1 MNLSQVLLES
11 RRDDFLRMFRD
22 KFSDEQLKKVFT
34 LSRQLAPNQK
44 YLTFLGNVVPTEN
57 FDESLSKAEKVVEKF
72 IKYQQALETRDI
84 NQFKSLE
91 EIITA
96 INNHENKVRRTVKSV
111 DGANIVYEDD
121 RFTVVTPQ
129 THKASCYYGAGTKWC
144 TASMNGSSHFDNYNV
159 EGKLFYILDK
169 KAKSNDKYYK
179 VALLQKYDGDKTF
192 YDAPDKA
199 FTSGWILGTPE
210 YDEIQSAVDKYIN
223 TNYQREINIFK
234 DKEAAKVERERLRKV
249 AERRRVAQLRIAA
262 DQRKEEDSW
271 NLEGEPDQEGL
282 YANAVFEV
290 MVDNYGVVVEDDGE
304 EEDEREGI
312 YDLIPSQYS
321 HYNLATFEWVGND
334 DTGITFAV
342 GTWDEVYEAAKEY
355 QQNLWDDTG
364 AEGWSKSFIES
375 HIDEQQVR
383 EYFYDMFDDDVS
395 NNYESYF
402 DEDDLPL
409 SDEQESQIA
418 KLKEEAEELDEIT
431 RNEDDVYNEDEV
443 ELAEDRYNEID
454 SEITDIQSDPEG
466 EPTVEQIEDVVNSR
480 VDDAMYD
487 IIQSMEEHML
497 SIDDYIDTDAL
508 FESAI
513 DSDGVGNSLSS
524 YDGDDNEVMIG
535 DTWYHVFRTE

>member
-11 RRDDFLRMFRD
+11 RKDDFLRMFRD

-44 YLTFLGNVVPTEN
+44 FLTFLGKVIPTEN

-72 IKYQQALETRDI
+72 IKYQQALEQKDI
-84 NQFKSLE
+84 NQFKTLD

-111 DGANIVYEDD
+111 DGADVVYEDD

-159 EGKLFYILDK
+159 DGKLFYILDK

-192 YDAPDKA
+192 YDAPDKS

-210 YDEIQSAVDKYIN
+210 YDEIQNAINKYVN
-223 TNYQREINIFK
+223 DNFQREINIFK
-234 DKEAAKVERERLRKV
+234 DKEAAKLERERLRKV
-249 AERRRVAQLRIAA
+249 AERRRVAQLRAEA
-262 DQRKEEDSW
+262 DERKEEDSW
-271 NLEGEPDQEGL
+271 NLENEPDQEGV

-290 MVDNYGVVVEDDGE
+290 MVDNYGVSVDE
-304 EEDEREGI
+304 EEGESI
-312 YDLIPSQYS
+312 YDLVPSQYS
-321 HYNLATFEWVGND
+321 HYDLPTFEWVGDD

-342 GTWDEVYEAAKEY
+342 GTWDEVWQAAKEY
-355 QQNLWDDTG
+355 MEGLWDDQG
-364 AEGWSKSFIES
+364 ADGWSNSFVES
-375 HIDEQQVR
+375 HIDENEVR
-383 EYFYDMFDDDVS
+383 EYFYDMFEDDVN

-402 DEDDLPL
+402 DTDELPL
-409 SDEQESQIA
+409 SDRQESQVA

-431 RNEDDVYNEDEV
+431 KNVDDIYNEDEV
-443 ELAEDRYNEID
+443 ELAEDRWNEID
-454 SEITDIQSDPEG
+454 DEITDIESDPEG
-466 EPTVEQIEDVVNSR
+466 EPTYEQIEDMVNSR

-487 IIQSMEEHML
+487 MMASMT
-497 SIDDYIDTDAL
+497 DYGLDISDYVDKDAL

-513 DSDGVGNSLSS
+513 DSDGVGNSLSG

>member
-44 YLTFLGNVVPTEN
+44 FLTFLGKVIPTEN
-57 FDESLSKAEKVVEKF
+57 FDENLSKAEKVVEKF
-72 IKYQQALETRDI
+72 IKYQQALETKDI

-192 YDAPDKA
+192 YDAPDKS
-199 FTSGWILGTPE
+199 FKDGWILGTPE
-210 YDEIQSAVDKYIN
+210 YDEIQSAIDKYIN

-249 AERRRVAQLRIAA
+249 AERRRVAQLRA
-262 DQRKEEDSW
+262 DAEERKEEDSW
-271 NLEGEPDQEGL
+271 NLENEPDQEGE
-282 YANAVFEV
+282 YANAVFEI
-290 MVDNYGVVVEDDGE
+290 MVDNYNVSVDE
-304 EEDEREGI
+304 EEGESI

-321 HYNLATFEWVGND
+321 HYDLPTFEWVGDD

-342 GTWDEVYEAAKEY
+342 GTWDEVWQAAKEY
-355 QQNLWDDTG
+355 MEGLWDDQG
-364 AEGWSKSFIES
+364 ADGWSNSFIES
-375 HIDEQQVR
+375 HIDEQEVR
-383 EYFYDMFDDDVS
+383 EYFYDMFQDDVN

-402 DEDDLPL
+402 DTDELPL
-409 SDEQESQIA
+409 SDHQESQVA

-431 RNEDDVYNEDEV
+431 RNVDDVYNEDEV
-443 ELAEDRYNEID
+443 ELAEDRWNEID
-454 SEITDIQSDPEG
+454 DEITDIESDPEG
-466 EPTVEQIEDVVNSR
+466 EPTEEQIEGVVNSR
-480 VDDAMYD
+480 VDDVMYD
-487 IIQSMEEHML
+487 MVASMT
-497 SIDDYIDTDAL
+497 DYGLDISDYVDKDAL
-508 FESAI
+508 FEAAI

>member
-454 SEITDIQSDPEG
+454 SEIIDIQSDPEG

-497 SIDDYIDTDAL
+497 SIDDYIDTDSL

-524 YDGDDNEVMIG
+524 YDGDDNEVMIN

>member
-11 RRDDFLRMFRD
+11 RKDDFLRMFRD

-34 LSRQLAPNQK
+34 LSRRLAPNQK
-44 YLTFLGNVVPTEN
+44 FLTFLGKVIPTEN

-72 IKYQQALETRDI
+72 IKYQQALEQKDI

-111 DGANIVYEDD
+111 DGADVVYEDD

-159 EGKLFYILDK
+159 DGKLFYILDK

-192 YDAPDKA
+192 YDAPDKS

-210 YDEIQSAVDKYIN
+210 YDEIQNAINKYVN
-223 TNYQREINIFK
+223 DNFQREINIFK
-234 DKEAAKVERERLRKV
+234 DKEAAKLERERLRKV
-249 AERRRVAQLRIAA
+249 AERRRVAQLRAEA
-262 DQRKEEDSW
+262 DERKEEDSW
-271 NLEGEPDQEGL
+271 NLENEPDQEGM

-290 MVDNYGVVVEDDGE
+290 MVDNYGVSVDE
-304 EEDEREGI
+304 EEGESI
-312 YDLIPSQYS
+312 YDLVPSQYS
-321 HYNLATFEWVGND
+321 HYDLPTFEWVGDD

-342 GTWDEVYEAAKEY
+342 GTWDEAWQAAKEY
-355 QQNLWDDTG
+355 MEGLWDDQG
-364 AEGWSKSFIES
+364 ADGWGNSFIES
-375 HIDEQQVR
+375 HIDENEVR
-383 EYFYDMFDDDVS
+383 EYFYDMFEDDVN

-402 DEDDLPL
+402 DTDELPL
-409 SDEQESQIA
+409 SDRQESQVA

-431 RNEDDVYNEDEV
+431 KNVDDIYNEDEV
-443 ELAEDRYNEID
+443 ELAEDRWNEID
-454 SEITDIQSDPEG
+454 DEITDIESDPEG
-466 EPTVEQIEDVVNSR
+466 EPTYEQIEDMVNSR

-487 IIQSMEEHML
+487 MMASMT
-497 SIDDYIDTDAL
+497 DYGLDISDYVDKDAL

-513 DSDGVGNSLSS
+513 DSDGVGNSLGS

>member
-11 RRDDFLRMFRD
+11 RKDDFLRMFRD

-44 YLTFLGNVVPTEN
+44 FLTFLGKVIPTEN

-72 IKYQQALETRDI
+72 IKYQQALQQKDI
-84 NQFKSLE
+84 NQFKTLD

-111 DGANIVYEDD
+111 DGADVVYEDD

-159 EGKLFYILDK
+159 DGKLFYILDK

-192 YDAPDKA
+192 YDAPDKS
-199 FTSGWILGTPE
+199 FKDGWILGTPE
-210 YDEIQSAVDKYIN
+210 YDEIQNAIDKYVN
-223 TNYQREINIFK
+223 ANFQREINIFK
-234 DKEAAKVERERLRKV
+234 DKEAAKLERERLRKV
-249 AERRRVAQLRIAA
+249 AERRRVAQLRA
-262 DQRKEEDSW
+262 DAEERKLYDSW
-271 NLEGEPDQEGL
+271 NLENEPDQEGL

-290 MVDNYGVVVEDDGE
+290 MVDEYGVPVDE
-304 EEDEREGI
+304 EEGEGI
-312 YDLIPSQYS
+312 YELVPARHNHYDLP
-321 HYNLATFEWVGND
+321 TFEWVGDD

-342 GTWDEVYEAAKEY
+342 GTWDEVWQAAKEY
-355 QQNLWDDTG
+355 MEGLWDDQG
-364 AEGWSKSFIES
+364 ADGWSNSFIES
-375 HIDEQQVR
+375 HIDEQEVR
-383 EYFYDMFDDDVS
+383 DYFYDMFEHDV
-395 NNYESYF
+395 NDNYESYF
-402 DEDDLPL
+402 DTDELPL
-409 SDEQESQIA
+409 SDEQESQVA

-431 RNEDDVYNEDEV
+431 RNVDDVYNEDEV
-443 ELAEDRYNEID
+443 ELAEDRWNEID
-454 SEITDIQSDPEG
+454 DEITYIESDPEG
-466 EPTVEQIEDVVNSR
+466 EPTEEQIEDMVNSR

-487 IIQSMEEHML
+487 MVASMT
-497 SIDDYIDTDAL
+497 DYGLDISDYVDQDAL

-513 DSDGVGNSLSS
+513 DSDGVGNSLGS
-524 YDGDDNEVMIG
+524 YDGNDNEVMID
-535 DTWYHVFRTE
+535 DTWYHVFRID

>member
-11 RRDDFLRMFRD
+11 RKDDFLRMFRD

-44 YLTFLGNVVPTEN
+44 FLTFLGNVVPTEN

-111 DGANIVYEDD
+111 DGADVVYEDD

-159 EGKLFYILDK
+159 DGKLFYILDK

-192 YDAPDKA
+192 YDAPDKS
-199 FTSGWILGTPE
+199 FKDGWILGTPE
-210 YDEIQSAVDKYIN
+210 YDEIQSAIDKYIN

-249 AERRRVAQLRIAA
+249 AERRRIAQLRA
-262 DQRKEEDSW
+262 DAEERKLYDSW
-271 NLEGEPDQEGL
+271 NLENEPDPQAME
-282 YANAVFEV
+282 ANAVFEI
-290 MVDNYGVVVEDDGE
+290 MVDNYNVSVDE
-304 EEDEREGI
+304 EEGESI

-321 HYNLATFEWVGND
+321 HYDLPTFEWVGDD

-342 GTWDEVYEAAKEY
+342 GTWDEVWQAAKEY
-355 QQNLWDDTG
+355 MEGLWDDQG
-364 AEGWSKSFIES
+364 ADGWSNSFIES
-375 HIDEQQVR
+375 HIDEQEVR
-383 EYFYDMFDDDVS
+383 EYFYDMFEDDVN

-402 DEDDLPL
+402 DTDELPL
-409 SDEQESQIA
+409 SDEQESQVA

-431 RNEDDVYNEDEV
+431 RNVDDVYNEDEV
-443 ELAEDRYNEID
+443 ELAEDRWNEID
-454 SEITDIQSDPEG
+454 DEITDIESDPEG
-466 EPTVEQIEDVVNSR
+466 EPTEEQIEDMINSR
-480 VDDAMYD
+480 VDDVMYD
-487 IIQSMEEHML
+487 MMASMT
-497 SIDDYIDTDAL
+497 DYGLDISDYVDKDAL
-508 FESAI
+508 FEAAI

-524 YDGDDNEVMIG
+524 YDGVDNEVMIG

>member
-11 RRDDFLRMFRD
+11 RKDDFLRMFRD

-44 YLTFLGNVVPTEN
+44 FLTFLGNVVPTEN

-111 DGANIVYEDD
+111 DGADVVYEDD

-159 EGKLFYILDK
+159 DGKLFYILDK

-192 YDAPDKA
+192 YDAPDKS
-199 FTSGWILGTPE
+199 FKDGWILGTPE
-210 YDEIQSAVDKYIN
+210 YDEIQNAIDKYIN

-249 AERRRVAQLRIAA
+249 AERRRIAQLRA
-262 DQRKEEDSW
+262 DAEERKLNDSW
-271 NLEGEPDQEGL
+271 NLENEPDPQAME
-282 YANAVFEV
+282 ANAVFEI
-290 MVDNYGVVVEDDGE
+290 MVDNYNVSVDE
-304 EEDEREGI
+304 EEGESI

-321 HYNLATFEWVGND
+321 HYDLPTFEWVGDD

-342 GTWDEVYEAAKEY
+342 GTWDEVWQAAKEY
-355 QQNLWDDTG
+355 MESLWDDQG
-364 AEGWSKSFIES
+364 ADGWSNSFIES
-375 HIDEQQVR
+375 HIDEQEVR
-383 EYFYDMFDDDVS
+383 EYFYDMFEDDVN

-402 DEDDLPL
+402 DTDELPL
-409 SDEQESQIA
+409 SDHQESQVA

-431 RNEDDVYNEDEV
+431 RNVDDVYNEDEV
-443 ELAEDRYNEID
+443 ELAEDRWNEID
-454 SEITDIQSDPEG
+454 DEITDIESDPEG
-466 EPTVEQIEDVVNSR
+466 EPTEEQIEDMINSR
-480 VDDAMYD
+480 VDDVMYD
-487 IIQSMEEHML
+487 MVASMT
-497 SIDDYIDTDAL
+497 DYGLDISDYVDKDAL
-508 FESAI
+508 FEAAI

-524 YDGDDNEVMIG
+524 YDGEDNEVMIG

>member
-11 RRDDFLRMFRD
+11 RKDDFLRMFRD

-44 YLTFLGNVVPTEN
+44 FLTFLGKVIPTEN

-72 IKYQQALETRDI
+72 IKYQQALEQKDI

-111 DGANIVYEDD
+111 DGADVVYEDD

-159 EGKLFYILDK
+159 DGKLFYILDK

-192 YDAPDKA
+192 YDAPDKS

-210 YDEIQSAVDKYIN
+210 YDEIQNAINKYVN
-223 TNYQREINIFK
+223 DNFQREINIFK
-234 DKEAAKVERERLRKV
+234 DKEAAKLERERLRKV
-249 AERRRVAQLRIAA
+249 AERRRVAQLRAEA
-262 DQRKEEDSW
+262 DERKEEDSW
-271 NLEGEPDQEGL
+271 NLENEPDQEGM

-290 MVDNYGVVVEDDGE
+290 MVDNYGVSVDE
-304 EEDEREGI
+304 EEGESI
-312 YDLIPSQYS
+312 YDLVPSQYS
-321 HYNLATFEWVGND
+321 HYDLPTFEWVGDD

-342 GTWDEVYEAAKEY
+342 GTWDEVWQAAKEY
-355 QQNLWDDTG
+355 MEGLWDDQG
-364 AEGWSKSFIES
+364 ADGWSNSFVES
-375 HIDEQQVR
+375 HIDENEVR
-383 EYFYDMFDDDVS
+383 EYFYDMFEDDVN

-402 DEDDLPL
+402 DTDELPL
-409 SDEQESQIA
+409 SDQQESQVA
-418 KLKEEAEELDEIT
+418 KLKEEAEDLDEIT
-431 RNEDDVYNEDEV
+431 KNVDDIYNEDEV
-443 ELAEDRYNEID
+443 ELAEDRWNEIND
-454 SEITDIQSDPEG
+454 EITDIESDPEG
-466 EPTVEQIEDVVNSR
+466 EPTYEQIENMTNSR

-487 IIQSMEEHML
+487 MVASMT
-497 SIDDYIDTDAL
+497 DYGLDISDYVDKDAL

-513 DSDGVGNSLSS
+513 DSDGVGNSLSG

>member
-11 RRDDFLRMFRD
+11 RKDDFLRMFRD

-44 YLTFLGNVVPTEN
+44 FLTFLGNVVPTEN

-192 YDAPDKA
+192 YDAPDKS
-199 FTSGWILGTPE
+199 FKDGWILGTPE
-210 YDEIQSAVDKYIN
+210 YDEIQSAIDKYIN

-249 AERRRVAQLRIAA
+249 AERRRIAQLRA
-262 DQRKEEDSW
+262 DAEERKLNDSW
-271 NLEGEPDQEGL
+271 NLENEPDPQAME
-282 YANAVFEV
+282 ANAVFEI
-290 MVDNYGVVVEDDGE
+290 MVDNYNVSVDE
-304 EEDEREGI
+304 EEGESI

-321 HYNLATFEWVGND
+321 HYDLPTFEWVGND

-342 GTWDEVYEAAKEY
+342 GTWDEVWQAAKEY
-355 QQNLWDDTG
+355 MESLWDDQG
-364 AEGWSKSFIES
+364 ADGWSNSFIES
-375 HIDEQQVR
+375 HIDEQEVR
-383 EYFYDMFDDDVS
+383 EYFYDMFEDDVN

-402 DEDDLPL
+402 DTDELPL
-409 SDEQESQIA
+409 SDHQESQVA

-431 RNEDDVYNEDEV
+431 RNVDDVYNEDEV
-443 ELAEDRYNEID
+443 ELAEDRWNEID
-454 SEITDIQSDPEG
+454 DEITDIESDPEG
-466 EPTVEQIEDVVNSR
+466 EPTEEQIEDMVNSR
-480 VDDAMYD
+480 VDDVMYD
-487 IIQSMEEHML
+487 MVASMT
-497 SIDDYIDTDAL
+497 DYGLDISDYVDKDAL
-508 FESAI
+508 FEAAI

>member
-11 RRDDFLRMFRD
+11 RKDDFLRMFRD

-44 YLTFLGNVVPTEN
+44 FLTFLGNVVPTEN

-111 DGANIVYEDD
+111 DGADVVYEDD

-159 EGKLFYILDK
+159 DGKLFYILDK

-192 YDAPDKA
+192 YDAPDKS
-199 FTSGWILGTPE
+199 FKDGWILGTPE
-210 YDEIQSAVDKYIN
+210 YDEIQNAIDKYIN

-249 AERRRVAQLRIAA
+249 AERRRIAQLRA
-262 DQRKEEDSW
+262 DAEERKLYDSW
-271 NLEGEPDQEGL
+271 NLENEPDPQAME
-282 YANAVFEV
+282 ANAVFEI
-290 MVDNYGVVVEDDGE
+290 MVDNYNVSVDE
-304 EEDEREGI
+304 EEGESI

-321 HYNLATFEWVGND
+321 HYDLPTFEWVGDD

-342 GTWDEVYEAAKEY
+342 GTWDEVWQAAKEY
-355 QQNLWDDTG
+355 MEGLWDDQG
-364 AEGWSKSFIES
+364 ADGWSNSFIES
-375 HIDEQQVR
+375 HIDEQEVR
-383 EYFYDMFDDDVS
+383 EYFYDMFEDDVN

-402 DEDDLPL
+402 DTDELPL
-409 SDEQESQIA
+409 SDHQESQVA

-431 RNEDDVYNEDEV
+431 RNVDDVYNEDEV
-443 ELAEDRYNEID
+443 ELAEDRWNEID
-454 SEITDIQSDPEG
+454 DEITDIESDPEG
-466 EPTVEQIEDVVNSR
+466 EPTEEQIEDMVNSR
-480 VDDAMYD
+480 VDDVMYD
-487 IIQSMEEHML
+487 MVASMT
-497 SIDDYIDTDAL
+497 DYGLDISDYVDKDAL
-508 FESAI
+508 FEAAI

>member
-11 RRDDFLRMFRD
+11 RKDDFLRMFRD

-44 YLTFLGNVVPTEN
+44 FLTFLGKVIPTEN

-72 IKYQQALETRDI
+72 IKYQQALEQKDI

-111 DGANIVYEDD
+111 DGADVVYEDD

-159 EGKLFYILDK
+159 DGKLFYILDK

-192 YDAPDKA
+192 YDAPDKS

-210 YDEIQSAVDKYIN
+210 YDEIQNTINKYVN
-223 TNYQREINIFK
+223 DNFQREINIFK
-234 DKEAAKVERERLRKV
+234 DKEAAKLERERLRKV
-249 AERRRVAQLRIAA
+249 AERRRVAQLRAEA
-262 DQRKEEDSW
+262 DERKEEDSW
-271 NLEGEPDQEGL
+271 NLENEPDQEGV

-290 MVDNYGVVVEDDGE
+290 MVDNYGVSVDE
-304 EEDEREGI
+304 EEGESI
-312 YDLIPSQYS
+312 YDLVPSQYS
-321 HYNLATFEWVGND
+321 HYDLPTFEWVGDD

-342 GTWDEVYEAAKEY
+342 GTWDEVWQAAKEY
-355 QQNLWDDTG
+355 MEGLWDDQG
-364 AEGWSKSFIES
+364 ADGWSNSFVES
-375 HIDEQQVR
+375 HIDENEVR
-383 EYFYDMFDDDVS
+383 EYFYDMFEDDVN

-402 DEDDLPL
+402 DTDELPL
-409 SDEQESQIA
+409 SDQQESQVA

-431 RNEDDVYNEDEV
+431 KNVDDIYNEDEV
-443 ELAEDRYNEID
+443 ELAEDRWNEIND
-454 SEITDIQSDPEG
+454 EITDIESDPEG
-466 EPTVEQIEDVVNSR
+466 EPTYEQIEDMTNSR

-487 IIQSMEEHML
+487 MMASMT
-497 SIDDYIDTDAL
+497 DYGLDISDYVDKDAL

-513 DSDGVGNSLSS
+513 DSDGVGNSLGS
-524 YDGDDNEVMIG
+524 YDGVDNEVMIG
-535 DTWYHVFRTE
+535 DTWYHVFRTD

>member
-11 RRDDFLRMFRD
+11 RKDDFLRMFRD

-44 YLTFLGNVVPTEN
+44 FLTFLGKVIPTEN
-57 FDESLSKAEKVVEKF
+57 FDENLSKAEKVVEKF
-72 IKYQQALETRDI
+72 IKYQQALQQKDI
-84 NQFKSLE
+84 NQFKTLD

-111 DGANIVYEDD
+111 DGADVVYEDD

-159 EGKLFYILDK
+159 DGKLFYILDK

-192 YDAPDKA
+192 YDAPDKS

-210 YDEIQSAVDKYIN
+210 YDEIQNAIDKYIN

-234 DKEAAKVERERLRKV
+234 DKEAARLERERLRRV
-249 AERRRVAQLRIAA
+249 AERRRIAQLRA
-262 DQRKEEDSW
+262 DADERKEEDSW
-271 NLEGEPDQEGL
+271 NLENEPDQQALE
-282 YANAVFEV
+282 ANAVFEV
-290 MVDNYGVVVEDDGE
+290 MVDEYGVSVLE
-304 EEDEREGI
+304 EEGESI
-312 YDLIPSQYS
+312 YDLIPSQYN
-321 HYNLATFEWVGND
+321 HYDLPTFEWVGDD

-342 GTWDEVYEAAKEY
+342 GTWDEVWQAAKEY
-355 QQNLWDDTG
+355 MEGLWDDQG
-364 AEGWSKSFIES
+364 ADGWSSSFIES
-375 HIDEQQVR
+375 HIDEQEVR
-383 EYFYDMFDDDVS
+383 DYFYDMFEDDVN

-402 DEDDLPL
+402 DTDELPL
-409 SDEQESQIA
+409 SDEQESQVA

-431 RNEDDVYNEDEV
+431 RNVDDVYNEDEV
-443 ELAEDRYNEID
+443 ELAEDRWNEID
-454 SEITDIQSDPEG
+454 DEITYIESDPEG
-466 EPTVEQIEDVVNSR
+466 EPTEEQIEDMVNSR
-480 VDDAMYD
+480 VNDVMYD
-487 IIQSMEEHML
+487 MMASMT
-497 SIDDYIDTDAL
+497 DYGLDISDYVDKDAL

-524 YDGDDNEVMIG
+524 YDGLDNEVMIG

>member
-11 RRDDFLRMFRD
+11 RKDDFLRMFRD

-44 YLTFLGNVVPTEN
+44 FLTFLGKVIPTEN

-72 IKYQQALETRDI
+72 IKYQQALEQKDI
-84 NQFKSLE
+84 NQFKTLD

-111 DGANIVYEDD
+111 DGADVVYEDD

-159 EGKLFYILDK
+159 DGKLFYILDK

-192 YDAPDKA
+192 YDAPDKS

-210 YDEIQSAVDKYIN
+210 YDEIQNAINKYVN
-223 TNYQREINIFK
+223 DNFQREINIFK
-234 DKEAAKVERERLRKV
+234 DKEAAKLERERLRKV
-249 AERRRVAQLRIAA
+249 AERRRVAQLRAEA
-262 DQRKEEDSW
+262 DERKEEDSW
-271 NLEGEPDQEGL
+271 NLENEPDQEGE
-282 YANAVFEV
+282 YANAVFEI
-290 MVDNYGVVVEDDGE
+290 MVDNYGVSVDE
-304 EEDEREGI
+304 EEGESI
-312 YDLIPSQYS
+312 YDLVPSQYS
-321 HYNLATFEWVGND
+321 HYDLPTFEWVGDD

-342 GTWDEVYEAAKEY
+342 GTWDEAWQAAKEY
-355 QQNLWDDTG
+355 MEGLWDDQGTD
-364 AEGWSKSFIES
+364 GWSNSFIES
-375 HIDEQQVR
+375 HIDENEVR
-383 EYFYDMFDDDVS
+383 EYFYDMFEDDVN

-402 DEDDLPL
+402 DTDELPL
-409 SDEQESQIA
+409 SDQQESQVA

-431 RNEDDVYNEDEV
+431 KNVDDIYNEDEV
-443 ELAEDRYNEID
+443 ELAEDRWNEIND
-454 SEITDIQSDPEG
+454 EITDIESDPEG
-466 EPTVEQIEDVVNSR
+466 EPTYEQIEDMTNSR

-487 IIQSMEEHML
+487 MMASMT
-497 SIDDYIDTDAL
+497 DYGLDISDYVDKDAL

-513 DSDGVGNSLSS
+513 DSDGVGNSLSG

>member
-454 SEITDIQSDPEG
+454 SEIIDIQSDPEG

-497 SIDDYIDTDAL
+497 SIDDYIDTDSL

>member
-11 RRDDFLRMFRD
+11 RKDDFLRMFRD

-192 YDAPDKA
+192 YDAPDKS
-199 FTSGWILGTPE
+199 FKDGWILGTPE
-210 YDEIQSAVDKYIN
+210 YDEIQSAIDKYIN

-271 NLEGEPDQEGL
+271 NLENEPDQEGV

-290 MVDNYGVVVEDDGE
+290 MVDNYGVSVDE
-304 EEDEREGI
+304 EEGESI
-312 YDLIPSQYS
+312 YDLVPSQYS
-321 HYNLATFEWVGND
+321 HYDLPTFEWVGDD

-342 GTWDEVYEAAKEY
+342 GTWDEVWQAAKEY
-355 QQNLWDDTG
+355 MEGLWDDQG
-364 AEGWSKSFIES
+364 ADGWSNSFVES
-375 HIDEQQVR
+375 HIDEQEVR
-383 EYFYDMFDDDVS
+383 EYFYDMFSDDVN

-402 DEDDLPL
+402 DTDELPL
-409 SDEQESQIA
+409 SDEQESQVA

-431 RNEDDVYNEDEV
+431 RNVDNVYNEDEV
-443 ELAEDRYNEID
+443 ELAEDRWNEID
-454 SEITDIQSDPEG
+454 DEITDIESDPEG
-466 EPTVEQIEDVVNSR
+466 EPTEEQIEDMTNSR
-480 VDDAMYD
+480 VDDVMYD
-487 IIQSMEEHML
+487 MVASMT
-497 SIDDYIDTDAL
+497 DYGLDIGDYVDKDAL

>member
-11 RRDDFLRMFRD
+11 RKDDFLRMFRD

-44 YLTFLGNVVPTEN
+44 FLTFLGKVIPTEN
-57 FDESLSKAEKVVEKF
+57 FDENLSKAEKVVEKF
-72 IKYQQALETRDI
+72 IKYQQALQQKDI
-84 NQFKSLE
+84 NQFKTLD

-111 DGANIVYEDD
+111 DGADVVYEDD

-159 EGKLFYILDK
+159 DGKLFYILDK

-192 YDAPDKA
+192 YDAPDKS

-210 YDEIQSAVDKYIN
+210 YDEIQNAIDKYIN

-234 DKEAAKVERERLRKV
+234 DKEAARLERERLRRV
-249 AERRRVAQLRIAA
+249 AERRRIAQLRA
-262 DQRKEEDSW
+262 DADERKEEDSW
-271 NLEGEPDQEGL
+271 NLENEPDQQAIE
-282 YANAVFEV
+282 ANAVFEV
-290 MVDNYGVVVEDDGE
+290 MVDEYGVSVDE
-304 EEDEREGI
+304 EEGESI
-312 YDLIPSQYS
+312 YDLIPSQYN
-321 HYNLATFEWVGND
+321 HYDLPTFEWVGDD

-342 GTWDEVYEAAKEY
+342 GTWDEVWQAAKEY
-355 QQNLWDDTG
+355 MEGLWDDQG
-364 AEGWSKSFIES
+364 ADGWSSSFIES
-375 HIDEQQVR
+375 HIDEQEVR
-383 EYFYDMFDDDVS
+383 DYFYDMFEDDVN

-402 DEDDLPL
+402 DTDELPL
-409 SDEQESQIA
+409 SDEQESQVA

-431 RNEDDVYNEDEV
+431 RNVDDVYNEDEV
-443 ELAEDRYNEID
+443 ELAEDRWNEID
-454 SEITDIQSDPEG
+454 DEITYIESDPEG
-466 EPTVEQIEDVVNSR
+466 EPTEEQIEDMVNSR
-480 VDDAMYD
+480 VNDVMYD
-487 IIQSMEEHML
+487 MMASMT
-497 SIDDYIDTDAL
+497 DYGLDISDYVDKDAL

-524 YDGDDNEVMIG
+524 YDGLDNEVMIG

>member
-11 RRDDFLRMFRD
+11 RKDDFLRMFRD

-44 YLTFLGNVVPTEN
+44 FLTFLGNVVPTEN

-111 DGANIVYEDD
+111 DGADVVYEDD

-192 YDAPDKA
+192 YDAPDKS
-199 FTSGWILGTPE
+199 FKDGWILGTPE
-210 YDEIQSAVDKYIN
+210 YDEIQSAIDKYIN

-249 AERRRVAQLRIAA
+249 AERRRIAQLRA
-262 DQRKEEDSW
+262 DAEERKLNDSW
-271 NLEGEPDQEGL
+271 NLENEPDSQAME
-282 YANAVFEV
+282 ANAVFEI
-290 MVDNYGVVVEDDGE
+290 MVDNYNVSVDE
-304 EEDEREGI
+304 EEGESI

-321 HYNLATFEWVGND
+321 HYDLPTFEWVGDD

-342 GTWDEVYEAAKEY
+342 GTWDEVWQAAKEY
-355 QQNLWDDTG
+355 MESLWDDQG
-364 AEGWSKSFIES
+364 PDGWSNSFIES
-375 HIDEQQVR
+375 HIDEQEVR
-383 EYFYDMFDDDVS
+383 EYFYDMFEDDVN

-402 DEDDLPL
+402 DTDELPL
-409 SDEQESQIA
+409 SDHQESQVA

-431 RNEDDVYNEDEV
+431 RNVDDVYNEDEV
-443 ELAEDRYNEID
+443 ELAEDRWNEID
-454 SEITDIQSDPEG
+454 DEITDIESDPEG
-466 EPTVEQIEDVVNSR
+466 EPTEEQIEDMVNSR
-480 VDDAMYD
+480 VDDVMYD
-487 IIQSMEEHML
+487 MVASMT
-497 SIDDYIDTDAL
+497 DYGLDISDYVDKDAL
-508 FESAI
+508 FEAAI

>member
-11 RRDDFLRMFRD
+11 RKDDFLRMFRD

-44 YLTFLGNVVPTEN
+44 FLTFLGKVIPTEN
-57 FDESLSKAEKVVEKF
+57 FDENLSKAEKVVEKF
-72 IKYQQALETRDI
+72 IKYQQALQQKDI
-84 NQFKSLE
+84 NQFKTLD

-111 DGANIVYEDD
+111 DGADVVYEDD

-159 EGKLFYILDK
+159 DGKLFYILDK

-192 YDAPDKA
+192 YDAPDKS
-199 FTSGWILGTPE
+199 FKDGWILGTPE
-210 YDEIQSAVDKYIN
+210 YDEIQNAIDKYIN

-249 AERRRVAQLRIAA
+249 AERRRVAQLRAEA
-262 DQRKEEDSW
+262 DERKEEDSW
-271 NLEGEPDQEGL
+271 NLENEPDQEGI

-290 MVDNYGVVVEDDGE
+290 MVDNYGVSVDE
-304 EEDEREGI
+304 EEGESI

-321 HYNLATFEWVGND
+321 HYDLPTFEWVGDD

-342 GTWDEVYEAAKEY
+342 GTWDEVWQAAKEY
-355 QQNLWDDTG
+355 MEGLWDDQG
-364 AEGWSKSFIES
+364 ADGWSNSFVES
-375 HIDEQQVR
+375 HIDENEVR
-383 EYFYDMFDDDVS
+383 EYFYDMFEDDVN

-402 DEDDLPL
+402 DTDELPL
-409 SDEQESQIA
+409 SDKQESQVA

-431 RNEDDVYNEDEV
+431 RNEDDIYNEDEV
-443 ELAEDRYNEID
+443 EVAEDRWNEID
-454 SEITDIQSDPEG
+454 DEITDIESDPEG
-466 EPTVEQIEDVVNSR
+466 EPSEEQIEDMVNSR

-487 IIQSMEEHML
+487 MISSMQ
-497 SIDDYIDTDAL
+497 DYGMDISEYVDKDAL

-513 DSDGVGNSLSS
+513 DSDGVGNSLGS

>member
-44 YLTFLGNVVPTEN
+44 FLTFLGKVIPTEN
-57 FDESLSKAEKVVEKF
+57 FDENLSKAEKVVEKF

-321 HYNLATFEWVGND
+321 HYNLPTFEWVGND

-454 SEITDIQSDPEG
+454 SEIIDIQSDPEG

>member
-11 RRDDFLRMFRD
+11 RKDDFLRMFRD

-321 HYNLATFEWVGND
+321 HYNLPTFEWVGND

-513 DSDGVGNSLSS
+513 DSDGVGNSLSG
-524 YDGDDNEVMIG
+524 YDGDDNEVMIN

>member
-11 RRDDFLRMFRD
+11 RKDDFLRMFRD

-44 YLTFLGNVVPTEN
+44 FLTFLGKVIPTEN

-72 IKYQQALETRDI
+72 IKYQQALEQKDI
-84 NQFKSLE
+84 NQFKTLD

-111 DGANIVYEDD
+111 DGADVVYEDD

-159 EGKLFYILDK
+159 DGKLFYILDK

-192 YDAPDKA
+192 YDAPDKS

-210 YDEIQSAVDKYIN
+210 YDEIQNAINKYVN
-223 TNYQREINIFK
+223 DNFQREINIFK
-234 DKEAAKVERERLRKV
+234 DKEAAKLERERLRKV
-249 AERRRVAQLRIAA
+249 AERRRVAQLRAEA
-262 DQRKEEDSW
+262 DERKEEDSW
-271 NLEGEPDQEGL
+271 NLENEPDQEGV

-290 MVDNYGVVVEDDGE
+290 MVDNYGVSVDE
-304 EEDEREGI
+304 EEGESI
-312 YDLIPSQYS
+312 YDLVPSQYS
-321 HYNLATFEWVGND
+321 HYDLPTFEWVGDD

-342 GTWDEVYEAAKEY
+342 GTWDEAWQAAKEY
-355 QQNLWDDTG
+355 MEGLWDDQG
-364 AEGWSKSFIES
+364 ADGWSNSFVES
-375 HIDEQQVR
+375 HIDENEVR
-383 EYFYDMFDDDVS
+383 EYFYDMFEDDVN

-402 DEDDLPL
+402 DTDELPL
-409 SDEQESQIA
+409 SDQQESQVA

-431 RNEDDVYNEDEV
+431 KNVDDIYNEDEV
-443 ELAEDRYNEID
+443 ELAEDRWNEIND
-454 SEITDIQSDPEG
+454 EITDIESDPEG
-466 EPTVEQIEDVVNSR
+466 EPTYEQIEDMVNSR

-487 IIQSMEEHML
+487 MMASMT
-497 SIDDYIDTDAL
+497 DYGLDISDYVDKDAL

-513 DSDGVGNSLSS
+513 DSDGVGNSLGS

>member
-11 RRDDFLRMFRD
+11 RKDDFLRMFRD

-44 YLTFLGNVVPTEN
+44 YLIFLGNVIPNEN
-57 FDESLSKAEKVVEKF
+57 FEESLSKAEKVVEKF

-321 HYNLATFEWVGND
+321 HYNLPTFEWVGND

-524 YDGDDNEVMIG
+524 YDGDDNEVMIN

>member
-11 RRDDFLRMFRD
+11 RKDDFLRMFRD

-44 YLTFLGNVVPTEN
+44 FLTFLGNVVPTEN

-210 YDEIQSAVDKYIN
+210 YDEIQSAINKYIN

-271 NLEGEPDQEGL
+271 NLEDEPDQEGL

-290 MVDNYGVVVEDDGE
+290 MVDNYGVVVGDDGE
-304 EEDEREGI
+304 EEDERESI

-321 HYNLATFEWVGND
+321 HYNLPTFEWVGND
-334 DTGITFAV
+334 ETGITFAV

-454 SEITDIQSDPEG
+454 SEIIDIQSDPEG

-524 YDGDDNEVMIG
+524 YDGDDNEVMIN

>member
-11 RRDDFLRMFRD
+11 RKDDFLRMFRD
-22 KFSDEQLKKVFT
+22 KFSDEQLKKVFI

-321 HYNLATFEWVGND
+321 HYNLPTFEWVGND

-487 IIQSMEEHML
+487 IIQSMEDHML

>member
-11 RRDDFLRMFRD
+11 RKDDFLRMFRD

-44 YLTFLGNVVPTEN
+44 FLTFLGNVVPTEN

-192 YDAPDKA
+192 YDAPDKS
-199 FTSGWILGTPE
+199 FKDGWILGTPE
-210 YDEIQSAVDKYIN
+210 YDEIQSAIDKYIN

-249 AERRRVAQLRIAA
+249 AERRRIAQLRA
-262 DQRKEEDSW
+262 DAEERKLNDSW
-271 NLEGEPDQEGL
+271 NLENESDPQAME
-282 YANAVFEV
+282 ANAVFEI
-290 MVDNYGVVVEDDGE
+290 MVDNYNVSVDE
-304 EEDEREGI
+304 EEGESI

-321 HYNLATFEWVGND
+321 HYDLPTFEWVGDD

-342 GTWDEVYEAAKEY
+342 GTWDEVWQAAKEY
-355 QQNLWDDTG
+355 MESLWDDQG
-364 AEGWSKSFIES
+364 ADGWSNSFIES
-375 HIDEQQVR
+375 HIDEQEVR
-383 EYFYDMFDDDVS
+383 EYFYDMFEDDVN

-402 DEDDLPL
+402 DTDELPL
-409 SDEQESQIA
+409 SDHQESQVA

-431 RNEDDVYNEDEV
+431 RNVDDVYNEDEV
-443 ELAEDRYNEID
+443 ELAEDRWNEID
-454 SEITDIQSDPEG
+454 DEITDIESDPEG
-466 EPTVEQIEDVVNSR
+466 EPTEEQIEDMVNSR
-480 VDDAMYD
+480 VDDVMYD
-487 IIQSMEEHML
+487 MVASMT
-497 SIDDYIDTDAL
+497 DYGLDISDYVDKDAL
-508 FESAI
+508 FEAAI

>member
-271 NLEGEPDQEGL
+271 NLEDEPDQEGL

-290 MVDNYGVVVEDDGE
+290 MVDNYGVVVETDGE

-454 SEITDIQSDPEG
+454 SEIIDIQSDPEG
-466 EPTVEQIEDVVNSR
+466 EPTVEQIEDMVNSR

-524 YDGDDNEVMIG
+524 YDGDDNEVMIN

>member
-11 RRDDFLRMFRD
+11 RKDDFLRMFRD

-44 YLTFLGNVVPTEN
+44 FLTFLGNVVPTEN

-111 DGANIVYEDD
+111 DGADVVYEDD

-159 EGKLFYILDK
+159 DGKLFYILDK

-192 YDAPDKA
+192 YDAPDKS
-199 FTSGWILGTPE
+199 FKDGWILGTPE
-210 YDEIQSAVDKYIN
+210 YDEIQSAIDKYIN

-249 AERRRVAQLRIAA
+249 AERRRIAQLRA
-262 DQRKEEDSW
+262 DAEERKLNDSW
-271 NLEGEPDQEGL
+271 NLENEPDPQAME
-282 YANAVFEV
+282 ANAVFEI
-290 MVDNYGVVVEDDGE
+290 MVDNYNVSVDE
-304 EEDEREGI
+304 EEGESI

-321 HYNLATFEWVGND
+321 HYDLPTFEWVGDD

-342 GTWDEVYEAAKEY
+342 GTWDEVWQAAKEY
-355 QQNLWDDTG
+355 MESLWDDQG
-364 AEGWSKSFIES
+364 ADGWSNSFIES
-375 HIDEQQVR
+375 HIDEQEVR
-383 EYFYDMFDDDVS
+383 EYFYDMFEDDVN

-402 DEDDLPL
+402 DTDELPL
-409 SDEQESQIA
+409 SDHQESQVA

-431 RNEDDVYNEDEV
+431 RNVDDVYNEDEV
-443 ELAEDRYNEID
+443 ELAEDRWNEID
-454 SEITDIQSDPEG
+454 DEITDIESDPEG
-466 EPTVEQIEDVVNSR
+466 EPTEEQIEDMVNSR
-480 VDDAMYD
+480 VDDVMYD
-487 IIQSMEEHML
+487 MVASMT
-497 SIDDYIDTDAL
+497 DYGLDISDYVDKDAL
-508 FESAI
+508 FEAAI

>member
-11 RRDDFLRMFRD
+11 RKDDFLRMFRD

-44 YLTFLGNVVPTEN
+44 FLTFLGKVIPTEN
-57 FDESLSKAEKVVEKF
+57 FDENLSKAEKVVEKF
-72 IKYQQALETRDI
+72 IKYQQALQQKDI
-84 NQFKSLE
+84 NQFKTLD

-111 DGANIVYEDD
+111 DGADVVYEDD

-159 EGKLFYILDK
+159 DGKLFYILDK

-192 YDAPDKA
+192 YDAPDKS

-210 YDEIQSAVDKYIN
+210 YDEIQNAIDKYIN

-234 DKEAAKVERERLRKV
+234 DKEAARLERERLRRV
-249 AERRRVAQLRIAA
+249 AERRRIAQLRA
-262 DQRKEEDSW
+262 DADERKEEDSW
-271 NLEGEPDQEGL
+271 NLENEPDQQALE
-282 YANAVFEV
+282 ANAVFEV
-290 MVDNYGVVVEDDGE
+290 MVDEYGVSVLE
-304 EEDEREGI
+304 EEGGSI
-312 YDLIPSQYS
+312 YDLIPSQYN
-321 HYNLATFEWVGND
+321 HYDLPTFEWVGDD

-342 GTWDEVYEAAKEY
+342 GTWDEVWQAAKEY
-355 QQNLWDDTG
+355 MEGLWDDQG
-364 AEGWSKSFIES
+364 ADGWSSSFIES
-375 HIDEQQVR
+375 HIDEQEVR
-383 EYFYDMFDDDVS
+383 DYFYDMFEDDVN

-402 DEDDLPL
+402 DTDELPL
-409 SDEQESQIA
+409 SDEQESQVA

-431 RNEDDVYNEDEV
+431 RNVDDVYNEDEV
-443 ELAEDRYNEID
+443 ELAEDRWNEID
-454 SEITDIQSDPEG
+454 DEITYIESDPEG
-466 EPTVEQIEDVVNSR
+466 EPTEEQIEDMVNSR
-480 VDDAMYD
+480 VNDVMYD
-487 IIQSMEEHML
+487 MMASMT
-497 SIDDYIDTDAL
+497 DYGLDISDYVDKDAL

-513 DSDGVGNSLSS
+513 DSDGVGNYLSS
-524 YDGDDNEVMIG
+524 YDGVDNEVMIG
-535 DTWYHVFRTE
+535 DTWFHVFRTE

>member
-11 RRDDFLRMFRD
+11 RKDDFLRMFRD

-44 YLTFLGNVVPTEN
+44 FLTFLGKVIPTEN
-57 FDESLSKAEKVVEKF
+57 FDENLSKAEKVVEKF
-72 IKYQQALETRDI
+72 IKYQQALQQKDI
-84 NQFKSLE
+84 NQFKTLD

-111 DGANIVYEDD
+111 DGADVVYEDD

-159 EGKLFYILDK
+159 DGKLFYILDK

-192 YDAPDKA
+192 YDAPDKS
-199 FTSGWILGTPE
+199 FKDGWILGTPE
-210 YDEIQSAVDKYIN
+210 YDEIQNAIDKYIN

-234 DKEAAKVERERLRKV
+234 DKEAARLERERLRRV
-249 AERRRVAQLRIAA
+249 AERRRIAQLRA
-262 DQRKEEDSW
+262 DADERKEEDSW
-271 NLEGEPDQEGL
+271 NLENEPDQQAIE
-282 YANAVFEV
+282 ANAVFEV
-290 MVDNYGVVVEDDGE
+290 MVDEYGVSVDE
-304 EEDEREGI
+304 EEGESI
-312 YDLIPSQYS
+312 YDLIPSQYN
-321 HYNLATFEWVGND
+321 HYDLPTFELVGDD

-342 GTWDEVYEAAKEY
+342 GTWDEVWQAAKEY
-355 QQNLWDDTG
+355 MEGLWDDQG
-364 AEGWSKSFIES
+364 ADGWSSSFIES
-375 HIDEQQVR
+375 HIDEQEVR
-383 EYFYDMFDDDVS
+383 DYFYDMFEDDVN

-402 DEDDLPL
+402 DTDELPL
-409 SDEQESQIA
+409 SDEQESQVA

-431 RNEDDVYNEDEV
+431 RNVDDVYNEDEV
-443 ELAEDRYNEID
+443 ELAEDRWNEID
-454 SEITDIQSDPEG
+454 DEITYIESDPEC
-466 EPTVEQIEDVVNSR
+466 EPTEEQIEDMVNSR
-480 VDDAMYD
+480 VNDVMYD
-487 IIQSMEEHML
+487 MMASMT
-497 SIDDYIDTDAL
+497 DYGLDISDYVDKDAL

-524 YDGDDNEVMIG
+524 YDGLDNEVMIG

>member
-11 RRDDFLRMFRD
+11 RKDDFLRMFRD

-44 YLTFLGNVVPTEN
+44 FLTFLGNVVPTEN

-159 EGKLFYILDK
+159 DGKLFYILDK

-192 YDAPDKA
+192 YDAPDKS
-199 FTSGWILGTPE
+199 FKDGWILGTPE
-210 YDEIQSAVDKYIN
+210 YDEIQSAIDKYIN

-249 AERRRVAQLRIAA
+249 AERRRVAQLRA
-262 DQRKEEDSW
+262 DAEERKLNDSW
-271 NLEGEPDQEGL
+271 NLENEPDPQAME
-282 YANAVFEV
+282 ANAVFEI
-290 MVDNYGVVVEDDGE
+290 MVDNYNVSVDE
-304 EEDEREGI
+304 EEGESI

-321 HYNLATFEWVGND
+321 HYDLPTFEWVGND

-342 GTWDEVYEAAKEY
+342 GTWDEVWQAAKEY
-355 QQNLWDDTG
+355 MESLWDDQG
-364 AEGWSKSFIES
+364 ADGWSNSFIES
-375 HIDEQQVR
+375 HIDEQEVR
-383 EYFYDMFDDDVS
+383 EYFYDMFEDDVN

-402 DEDDLPL
+402 DTDELPL
-409 SDEQESQIA
+409 SDHQESQVA

-431 RNEDDVYNEDEV
+431 RNVDDVYNEDEV
-443 ELAEDRYNEID
+443 ELAEDRWNEID
-454 SEITDIQSDPEG
+454 DEITDIESDPEG
-466 EPTVEQIEDVVNSR
+466 EPTEEQIEDMVNSR
-480 VDDAMYD
+480 VDDVMYD
-487 IIQSMEEHML
+487 MVASMT
-497 SIDDYIDTDAL
+497 DYGLDISDYVDKDAL
-508 FESAI
+508 FEAAI

>member
-11 RRDDFLRMFRD
+11 RKDDFLRMFRD

-44 YLTFLGNVVPTEN
+44 FLTFLGKVIPTEN

-72 IKYQQALETRDI
+72 IKYQQALEQKDI
-84 NQFKSLE
+84 NQFKTLD

-111 DGANIVYEDD
+111 DGADVVYEDD

-159 EGKLFYILDK
+159 DGKLFYILDK

-192 YDAPDKA
+192 YDAPDKS

-210 YDEIQSAVDKYIN
+210 YDEIQNTINKYVN
-223 TNYQREINIFK
+223 DNFQREINIFK
-234 DKEAAKVERERLRKV
+234 DKEAAKLERERLRKV
-249 AERRRVAQLRIAA
+249 AERRRVAQLRAEA
-262 DQRKEEDSW
+262 DERKEEDSW
-271 NLEGEPDQEGL
+271 NLENEPDQEGE
-282 YANAVFEV
+282 YANAVFEI
-290 MVDNYGVVVEDDGE
+290 MVDNYGVSVDE
-304 EEDEREGI
+304 EEGESI

-321 HYNLATFEWVGND
+321 HYDLPTFEWIGDD

-342 GTWDEVYEAAKEY
+342 GTWDEAWQAAKEY
-355 QQNLWDDTG
+355 MEGLWDDQGTD
-364 AEGWSKSFIES
+364 GWSNSFIES
-375 HIDEQQVR
+375 HIDENEVR
-383 EYFYDMFDDDVS
+383 EYFYDMFEDDVN

-402 DEDDLPL
+402 DTDELPL
-409 SDEQESQIA
+409 SDQQESQVA

-431 RNEDDVYNEDEV
+431 KNVDDIYNEDEV
-443 ELAEDRYNEID
+443 ELAEDRWNEIND
-454 SEITDIQSDPEG
+454 EITDIESDPEG
-466 EPTVEQIEDVVNSR
+466 EPTYEQIEDMTNSR

-487 IIQSMEEHML
+487 MMASMT
-497 SIDDYIDTDAL
+497 DYGLDISDYVDKDAL

-513 DSDGVGNSLSS
+513 DSDGVGNSLGS

>member
-290 MVDNYGVVVEDDGE
+290 MVDNYGVVVENDGE

-454 SEITDIQSDPEG
+454 SEITDIESDPEG
-466 EPTVEQIEDVVNSR
+466 EPTVEQIEDVVNNR
-480 VDDAMYD
+480 VNDAMYD

-497 SIDDYIDTDAL
+497 SIDDYIDTDSL

-524 YDGDDNEVMIG
+524 YDGDDNEVMIN

>member
-11 RRDDFLRMFRD
+11 RKDDFLRMFRD

-192 YDAPDKA
+192 YDAPDNA

-312 YDLIPSQYS
+312 YNLIPSQYS
-321 HYNLATFEWVGND
+321 HYNLPTFEWVGND

-454 SEITDIQSDPEG
+454 SEIIDIQSDPEG

-524 YDGDDNEVMIG
+524 YDGDDNEVMIN
-535 DTWYHVFRTE
+535 DTWYHVFRIE

>member
-11 RRDDFLRMFRD
+11 RKDDFLRMFRD

-321 HYNLATFEWVGND
+321 HYNLPTFEWVGND

-524 YDGDDNEVMIG
+524 YDGDDNEVMIN
-535 DTWYHVFRTE
+535 DTWYHVFRIE

>member
-11 RRDDFLRMFRD
+11 RKDDFLRMFRD

-44 YLTFLGNVVPTEN
+44 FLTFLGKVIPTEN
-57 FDESLSKAEKVVEKF
+57 FDENLSKAEKVVEKF
-72 IKYQQALETRDI
+72 IKYQQALQQKDI
-84 NQFKSLE
+84 NQFKTLD

-111 DGANIVYEDD
+111 DGADVVYEDD

-159 EGKLFYILDK
+159 DGKLFYILDK

-192 YDAPDKA
+192 YDAPDKS
-199 FTSGWILGTPE
+199 FKDGWILGTPE
-210 YDEIQSAVDKYIN
+210 YDEIQNAIDKYIN

-234 DKEAAKVERERLRKV
+234 DKEAARLERERLRRV
-249 AERRRVAQLRIAA
+249 AERRRIAQLRA
-262 DQRKEEDSW
+262 DADERKEEDSW
-271 NLEGEPDQEGL
+271 NLENEPDQQALE
-282 YANAVFEV
+282 ANAVFEV
-290 MVDNYGVVVEDDGE
+290 MVDEYGVSVLE
-304 EEDEREGI
+304 EEGESI
-312 YDLIPSQYS
+312 YDLIPSQYN
-321 HYNLATFEWVGND
+321 HYDLPTFEWVGDD

-342 GTWDEVYEAAKEY
+342 GTWDEVWQAAKEY
-355 QQNLWDDTG
+355 MEGLWDDQG
-364 AEGWSKSFIES
+364 ADGWSSSFIES
-375 HIDEQQVR
+375 HIDEQEVR
-383 EYFYDMFDDDVS
+383 DYFYDMFEDDVN

-402 DEDDLPL
+402 DTDELPL
-409 SDEQESQIA
+409 SDEQESQVA

-431 RNEDDVYNEDEV
+431 RNVDDVYNEDEV
-443 ELAEDRYNEID
+443 ELAEDRWNEID
-454 SEITDIQSDPEG
+454 DEITYIESDPEG
-466 EPTVEQIEDVVNSR
+466 EPTEEQIEDMVNSR
-480 VDDAMYD
+480 VNDVMYD
-487 IIQSMEEHML
+487 MMASMT
-497 SIDDYIDTDAL
+497 DYGLDISDYVDKDAL

-524 YDGDDNEVMIG
+524 YDGVDNEVMIG
-535 DTWYHVFRTE
+535 DTWFHVFRTE

>member
-11 RRDDFLRMFRD
+11 RKDDFLRMFRD

-44 YLTFLGNVVPTEN
+44 FLTFLGKVIPTEN
-57 FDESLSKAEKVVEKF
+57 FDENLSKAEKVVEKF
-72 IKYQQALETRDI
+72 IKYQQALQQKDI
-84 NQFKSLE
+84 NQFKTLD

-111 DGANIVYEDD
+111 DGADVVYEDD

-159 EGKLFYILDK
+159 DGKLFYILDK

-192 YDAPDKA
+192 YDAPDKS

-210 YDEIQSAVDKYIN
+210 YDEIQNAIDKYIN

-234 DKEAAKVERERLRKV
+234 DKEAARLERERLRRV
-249 AERRRVAQLRIAA
+249 AERRRIAQLRA
-262 DQRKEEDSW
+262 DADERKEEDSW
-271 NLEGEPDQEGL
+271 NLENEPDQQALE
-282 YANAVFEV
+282 ANAVFEV
-290 MVDNYGVVVEDDGE
+290 MVDEYGVSVLE
-304 EEDEREGI
+304 EEGGSI
-312 YDLIPSQYS
+312 YDLIPSQYN
-321 HYNLATFEWVGND
+321 HYDLPTFEWVGDD

-342 GTWDEVYEAAKEY
+342 GTWDEVWQAAKEY
-355 QQNLWDDTG
+355 MEGLWDDQG
-364 AEGWSKSFIES
+364 ADGWSSSFIES
-375 HIDEQQVR
+375 HIDEQEVR
-383 EYFYDMFDDDVS
+383 DYFYDMFEDDVN

-402 DEDDLPL
+402 DTDELPL
-409 SDEQESQIA
+409 SDEQESQVA

-431 RNEDDVYNEDEV
+431 RNVDDVYNEDEV
-443 ELAEDRYNEID
+443 ELAEDRWNEID
-454 SEITDIQSDPEG
+454 DEITYIESDPEG
-466 EPTVEQIEDVVNSR
+466 EPTEEQIEDMVNSR
-480 VDDAMYD
+480 VNDVMYD
-487 IIQSMEEHML
+487 MMASMT
-497 SIDDYIDTDAL
+497 DYCLDISDYVDKYAL

-524 YDGDDNEVMIG
+524 YDGLDNEVMIG
-535 DTWYHVFRTE
+535 DTWFHVFRTE

>member
-1 MNLSQVLLES
+1 MSLSQVLLES
-11 RRDDFLRMFRD
+11 RKDDFLRMFRD

-44 YLTFLGNVVPTEN
+44 FLTFLGNVVPTEN

-192 YDAPDKA
+192 YDAPDKS
-199 FTSGWILGTPE
+199 FKDGWILGTPE
-210 YDEIQSAVDKYIN
+210 YDEIQNAIDKYIN

-249 AERRRVAQLRIAA
+249 AERRRVAQLRAEA
-262 DQRKEEDSW
+262 DERKEEDSW
-271 NLEGEPDQEGL
+271 NLENELDQEGE
-282 YANAVFEV
+282 YANAVFEI
-290 MVDNYGVVVEDDGE
+290 MVDNYGVSVDE
-304 EEDEREGI
+304 EEGESI

-321 HYNLATFEWVGND
+321 HYDLPTFEWVGDD

-342 GTWDEVYEAAKEY
+342 GTWDEVWQAAKEY
-355 QQNLWDDTG
+355 MEGLWDDQG
-364 AEGWSKSFIES
+364 ADGWSNSFVES
-375 HIDEQQVR
+375 HIDEQEVR
-383 EYFYDMFDDDVS
+383 EYFYDMFQDDVN

-402 DEDDLPL
+402 DTDELPL
-409 SDEQESQIA
+409 SDEQESQVA

-431 RNEDDVYNEDEV
+431 KNVDDVYNEDEV
-443 ELAEDRYNEID
+443 ELAEDRWNEID
-454 SEITDIQSDPEG
+454 DEITDIESDPEG
-466 EPTVEQIEDVVNSR
+466 EPTEEQIEDATNSR
-480 VDDAMYD
+480 VDDVMYD
-487 IIQSMEEHML
+487 MMASM
-497 SIDDYIDTDAL
+497 SDYGLDINDYVDKDAL